1 MLGYRALVIDF
12 FATCFFAT
20 TSSVSFLICLFAIL
34 CIYSRTRV
42 VCAVFRCFYYM
53 LCVARVV
60 STVSLLNTVLFVV
73 LMCKNIFIS

>member
-1 MLGYRALVIDF
+1 MFTYRVLVIYFLANRF
-12 FATCFFAT
+12 FA
-20 TSSVSFLICLFAIL
+20 LYLPCLSLSAWFAIL

-60 STVSLLNTVLFVV
+60 STVSLFNTVLFVV
-73 LMCKNIFIS
+73 LMCKNFL